1 MAFVKAIKNKAYFKR
16 FQVKYRR
23 RREGK
28 TDYAARR
35 RLTLQDKNKYNAP
48 KYRFVV
54 RVTNTRVL
62 CQVMYATMQGD
73 RLVCSADSKE
83 LTRYGIK
90 VGLTNYSAAY
100 ATGLLLARRLL
111 KQKGLADEFV
121 GVEKPTGEEY
131 HVEEVS
137 EERRP
142 FKCVL
147 DVGIVSTTV
156 GNRVFGAMKGACDGG
171 LHIPHSNKRFPGFT
185 KGEEGAEDSY
195 NPEVHR
201 SRIYGLHVAEYMRT
215 LKEEDP
221 ERYQSQFSAYIR
233 NKVDADSIEKM
244 YQEAFQKIRANPDPV
259 KKEAREVKRV
269 RQGAMIKTAKSQ
281 YVRNTKIDKETR
293 KERVLKKIQMVAEK
307 MAEDE

>member
-1 MAFVKAIKNKAYFKR
+1 
-16 FQVKYRR
+16 
-23 RREGK
+23 
-28 TDYAARR
+28 
-35 RLTLQDKNKYNAP
+35 
-48 KYRFVV
+48 
-54 RVTNTRVL
+54 
-62 CQVMYATMQGD
+62 
-73 RLVCSADSKE
+73 
-83 LTRYGIK
+83 
-90 VGLTNYSAAY
+90 
-100 ATGLLLARRLL
+100 
-111 KQKGLADEFV
+111 
-121 GVEKPTGEEY
+121 
-131 HVEEVS
+131 
-137 EERRP
+137 
-142 FKCVL
+142 
-147 DVGIVSTTV
+147 
-156 GNRVFGAMKGACDGG
+156 MKGACDGG

-185 KGEEGAEDSY
+185 KGEDGAEDSY

-281 YVRNTKIDKETR
+281 YVRNVKLDKETR
-293 KERVLKKIQMVAEK
+293 KARVLKKVRRVHLTWIAGGSGMSAVVCCLHVGLCTRKPCVCCHANLQIQMVAEK

>member
-1 MAFVKAIKNKAYFKR
+1 MRVWYLFPRGKLGAWLSKGFGYIFVAFSPANADVFLGRLIFLANKTDAGLMAGVCLPSLDVRRPVYANTRIVKLWAEDCVCRFRVFVKYIFVFK
-16 FQVKYRR
+16 FLFYA
-23 RREGK
+23 EGK

-73 RLVCSADSKE
+73 RLVCCADSQE

-111 KQKGLADEFV
+111 KQASLLIMAEGELDKAVHLIDFNGSFFHVNVGICGVLQRGLDNEFK
-121 GVEKPTGEEY
+121 GVEVPTGEEY
-131 HVEEVS
+131 HVEEEA

-156 GNRVFGAMKGACDGG
+156 GELDCTV
-171 LHIPHSNKRFPGFT
+171 
-185 KGEEGAEDSY
+185 
-195 NPEVHR
+195 
-201 SRIYGLHVAEYMRT
+201 
-215 LKEEDP
+215 
-221 ERYQSQFSAYIR
+221 ER
-233 NKVDADSIEKM
+233 
-244 YQEAFQKIRANPDPV
+244 
-259 KKEAREVKRV
+259 
-269 RQGAMIKTAKSQ
+269 
-281 YVRNTKIDKETR
+281 
-293 KERVLKKIQMVAEK
+293 
-307 MAEDE
+307 

>member
-1 MAFVKAIKNKAYFKR
+1 MAFSDEVLL
-16 FQVKYRR
+16 
-23 RREGK
+23 E
-28 TDYAARR
+28 
-35 RLTLQDKNKYNAP
+35 
-48 KYRFVV
+48 
-54 RVTNTRVL
+54 RV
-62 CQVMYATMQGD
+62 
-73 RLVCSADSKE
+73 S
-83 LTRYGIK
+83 
-90 VGLTNYSAAY
+90 
-100 ATGLLLARRLL
+100 LL
-111 KQKGLADEFV
+111 
-121 GVEKPTGEEY
+121 
-131 HVEEVS
+131 
-137 EERRP
+137 
-142 FKCVL
+142 
-147 DVGIVSTTV
+147 
-156 GNRVFGAMKGACDGG
+156 GNRVFGAMKVACDGG

-293 KERVLKKIQMVAEK
+293 KERVLKKVRSLSHFDGGGRWGADCCPRF
-307 MAEDE
+307 AF